1 MALDEVVLEEDEV
14 LEVEKVLEEEE
25 VLEEDSL
32 VLELWSFGTAPSS
45 LILFDEPEWSE

>member
-1 MALDEVVLEEDEV
+1 MVEREVALDEVVLEEDEV
-14 LEVEKVLEEEE
+14 LEEEG

-32 VLELWSFGTAPSS
+32 VLELWTFGTAPSS